1 MSRADTL
8 PETSSRTEAAG
19 AAEAEVEDR
28 PPATSGMTPRSWPRA
43 GWLRGLRVAS
53 DLIVALLVVPLAYW
67 FRFHVFPHYIPGGEP
82 PDPQRYAI
90 ATPIVALTL
99 VAVFAFMDVYRWRR
113 GVEFINELFS
123 VVRAMLVVAV
133 VVLAEIGT
141 YRDLT
146 FTYSRLTAVYWLV
159 AATVLILLARYGLR
173 LFQERMRVRGNAVD
187 RTLVVGSSA
196 AADLVIQRIRMF
208 PDYGY
213 QLIGAVADDLELG
226 GSVAGVDVVG
236 RTDHLRQVIGEH
248 GIDQVFIASPSLSH
262 DRVLELV
269 DGCRDLPVEFR
280 IVPSMLEIMT
290 SRITSDQL
298 DGIPLLQ
305 FRRSLDM
312 SSSQA
317 ALKRAFDVVVGGLGL
332 LVLLPVLA
340 LIALLIRLTSTG
352 PVLLRQTRVGV
363 GERNFEMF
371 KFRSM
376 KQDAEAETGPV
387 WAAAEDGRRTWV
399 GRVLRRF
406 SLDELPQLWN
416 IVRGDMSLVGPRPE
430 RPVFVRQ
437 FKSSYHGYGDRHRV
451 RPGLTGWAQVNDL
464 RGQTPIEERLIYDL
478 YYIENWSLAFD
489 LKIILITLFRVF
501 THKNAY

>member
-1 MSRADTL
+1 MAML
-8 PETSSRTEAAG
+8 A
-19 AAEAEVEDR
+19 
-28 PPATSGMTPRSWPRA
+28 
-43 GWLRGLRVAS
+43 
-53 DLIVALLVVPLAYW
+53 VPLVYW
-67 FRFHVFPHYIPGGEP
+67 VRFHVYPHYIPGGEP
-82 PDPQRYAI
+82 PDTMRYAA
-90 ATPIVALTL
+90 ATPVVAVTA

-123 VVRAMLVVAV
+123 VVRAMVVVGV

-141 YRDLT
+141 YREGT

-173 LFQERMRVRGNAVD
+173 LFQERLRVRGNAVD
-187 RTLVVGSSA
+187 RTLVIGSGA

-213 QLIGAVADDLELG
+213 QLIGAVTDDLELG

-248 GIDQVFIASPSLSH
+248 GIDQVFIASPTMGH

-269 DGCRDLPVEFR
+269 DSCRDLPGVEFR
-280 IVPSMLEIMT
+280 IVPSMLELMT

-305 FRRSLDM
+305 FKRSLSM
-312 SSSQA
+312 SASNA
-317 ALKRAFDVVVGGLGL
+317 VLKRAFDLVLGGLGL
-332 LVLLPVLA
+332 LIMLPLLV
-340 LIALLIRLTSTG
+340 IVTLLIRLTSVG
-352 PVLLRQTRVGV
+352 PALLRQTRVGV
-363 GERNFEMF
+363 GEGTFEMF

-387 WAAAEDGRRTWV
+387 LASAEDGRKTWV
-399 GRVLRRF
+399 GRFLRRF

-437 FKSSYHGYGDRHRV
+437 FKSSFNGYGDRHRV

-489 LKIILITLFRVF
+489 VKIILITLFRVF